1 MTVQCYLKPI
11 DDDLLSGLISNIVT
25 LVNDLAMYLPRVE
38 HYVSATFSECGNM
51 TNSVRETS
59 YTTKSRILRRTL
71 LMATTQ
77 IL

>member
-11 DDDLLSGLISNIVT
+11 DDSLLSGLISNIVS

-38 HYVSATFSECGNM
+38 HYVSATFDKCGNM
-51 TNSVRETS
+51 ANSIRETS
-59 YTTKSRILRRTL
+59 YTTKSRSLRRTL
-71 LMATTQ
+71 LTETTQ